1 MQNRWVGLDCFQL
14 AEAIT
19 SAIKSES
26 YEKEEDEEVGDNEE
40 EKKEEEAKD

>member
-1 MQNRWVGLDCFQL
+1 MGPSFQL

-40 EKKEEEAKD
+40 EEKKEKEAKDWL